1 MQPHPL
7 NLAVQQACV
16 LAAQVLRVHPSAL
29 VTDLDGTLSPIAPTP
44 EEASVLPGCRHALHS
59 LRDRL
64 GLVAVLSGRPAGEA
78 RRLLNLE
85 GVVYLGNH
93 GLDPWAG
100 GKGPASPP
108 VEQVNAASRGLRL
121 ALRDL
126 REALAG
132 QPGLRFEDKGAT
144 FSIHYRLAP
153 DPESAR
159 SLVLAAA
166 SRAAARHGLT
176 VGEGKSVVELMPPYW
191 AGKGACLEELVR
203 SHGLRGLVY
212 LGDDFPDLHAFE
224 TVARLRQ
231 RDGLLTLSV
240 GVAGQESPPDL
251 NEKADVTLAGPEE
264 VAAFLQDLAET
275 LD

>member
-16 LAAQVLRVHPSAL
+16 LAAQVLRGHPSGL

-44 EEASVLPGCRHALHS
+44 DEAAVLPGCRRALES

-64 GLVAVLSGRPAGEA
+64 SLVAVLSGRPAGEA
-78 RRLLNLE
+78 RALVGLE
-85 GVVYLGNH
+85 GIIYLGNH
-93 GLDPWAG
+93 GLDVWVG
-100 GKGPASPP
+100 NEGPASPP
-108 VEQVNAASRGLRL
+108 QGEAEEASSRLRM
-121 ALRDL
+121 ALQELKD
-126 REALAG
+126 ALAG

-159 SLVLAAA
+159 RLLLAAA
-166 SRAAARHGLT
+166 TRTAARYGLT
-176 VGEGKSVVELMPPYW
+176 LGEGKSVVELMPSQW

-224 TVARLRQ
+224 TAARLRQ
-231 RDGLLTLSV
+231 RDGLLTLAV
-240 GVAGQESPPDL
+240 GVAGPESPPGL
-251 NEKADVTLAGPEE
+251 EERADVMLAGPEE
-264 VAAFLQDLAET
+264 VAVFLQDLAED